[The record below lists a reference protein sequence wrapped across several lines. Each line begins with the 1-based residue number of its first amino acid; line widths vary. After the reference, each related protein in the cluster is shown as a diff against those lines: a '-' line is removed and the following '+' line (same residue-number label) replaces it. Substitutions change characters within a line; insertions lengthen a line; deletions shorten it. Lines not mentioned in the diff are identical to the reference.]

1 MSPEVQNNDSPASIE
16 EILHDAYLQYSLS
29 VNVGRAIPDV
39 RDGLKPVHRRILY
52 AMKQLGLTKGH
63 AYTKCAKVVGEVI
76 GNYHPH
82 GDQAAYD
89 TLVRMAQPFAM
100 RHPLVDGQ
108 GNFGSID
115 GDAPAAYRYTECRME
130 RLAEEMLADMDKG
143 TVDMRRTFDEEN
155 EEPVVLPA
163 RYPNLLVNGAT
174 GIGVGMATTI
184 PPHNLGEVID
194 AAVTLID
201 NPTASVRELMHHLRG
216 PDLPT
221 GGAIMGIKP
230 IIQLYEEGHGILRI
244 RGKADIEEVNGRE
257 KIVIT
262 EIPYAVNKERLVTEI
277 ANSVQNKV
285 IPGIADLNDESSSRT
300 GIRIVVDVKTNAMGN
315 VVLNQLYKHTSLAT
329 TMGCQFLV
337 VDRTTPKTMN
347 LPQVLQAYI
356 DHRLEVITRRARY
369 DLEKAED
376 RAHVLCGLLIAVD
389 NIDEVVAIIRKS
401 RTREEA
407 AKTLME
413 RFELSSRQTNAI
425 LEMRLHQLT
434 NLATEQLQ
442 EEYEQ
447 LRKKIEYLKELLQN
461 RLKRMGV
468 VKDELLEVKR
478 KYADSRQT
486 EILPADKELNIED
499 LIAKSV
505 CVVTV
510 SAAGYIKRVP
520 VETFRTQSRGG
531 IGILG
536 MQTKEEDFVKH
547 LLTTSTH
554 DYILF
559 FTNKGKMHWL
569 KAYEVP
575 DAGRV
580 SKGKAIVNLLDLEE
594 DECIRAMIAV
604 DEVNDPDRFV
614 VMATKNGVVKKTRL
628 DRFKNLRRRGIR
640 AVSLLDDDDL
650 IDARLTDGRQEILL
664 SSEDGRACRFSE
676 NDCRE
681 MGRLARGVRGMQL
694 RDKEGRLVSSLVS
707 MSVVNPDA
715 DLLVVTAN
723 GTGKRSRLGVGNAE
737 ADKNLT
743 GSYRLTRRGG
753 KGIKSIRL
761 RDDDRVVTALQ
772 VEEGDEILITTIKG
786 QMVRT
791 RVDDVRLV
799 GRDAQGVR
807 VIRLREGDKVSGVTK
822 IMKMEDEEI
831 AEENNED
838 EILQNSTAETAAI
851 PPEDDAGEEE
861 ISPTSD
867 NPGE

>member
-16 EILHDAYLQYSLS
+16 EILHDAYIQYSLS

-143 TVDMRRTFDEEN
+143 TVDMRVTFDEEN

-184 PPHNLGEVID
+184 PPHNLREVID
-194 AAVTLID
+194 ATVELID
-201 NPTASVRELMHHLRG
+201 NPTASVRELMQHLRG
-216 PDLPT
+216 PDFPT

-244 RGKADIEEVNGRE
+244 RGKSDIEEVNGRE
-257 KIVIT
+257 RIVIT

-277 ANSVQNKV
+277 ANNVQNKV

-300 GIRIVVDVKTNAMGN
+300 GIRIVVDVKNNAMAN

-347 LPQVLQAYI
+347 LPQVLQSYI
-356 DHRLEVITRRARY
+356 DHRLEVITRRARF
-369 DLEKAED
+369 DLEKAEN
-376 RAHVLCGLLIAVD
+376 RAHVVSGLLIAVD
-389 NIDEVVAIIRKS
+389 NIDEVVAIIRRS

-407 AKTLME
+407 ANTLME

-442 EEYEQ
+442 EEYDE
-447 LRKKIEYLKELLQN
+447 LRKRIEYLQELLQN
-461 RLKRMGV
+461 RRMRMDV
-468 VKDELLEVKR
+468 VKEELLAVKD
-478 KYADSRQT
+478 KYTDSRRT
-486 EILPADKELNIED
+486 EILPADKEVNIED
-499 LIAKSV
+499 LIAKGV
-505 CVVTV
+505 CIVTV
-510 SAAGYIKRVP
+510 SASGYIKRVP
-520 VETFRTQSRGG
+520 IETFRTQSRGG
-531 IGILG
+531 VGVMG
-536 MQTKEEDFVKH
+536 MQTKEEDYVKH

-559 FTNKGKMHWL
+559 FTSRGKMHWL
-569 KAYEVP
+569 KAYEIP

-594 DECIRAMIAV
+594 DEYIRAMIAV
-604 DEVNDPDRFV
+604 DEVNDPDRYV
-614 VMATKNGVVKKTRL
+614 VMATKKGIIKKTRL
-628 DRFKNLRRRGIR
+628 DRFKNLRRKGIW

-650 IDARLTDGRQEILL
+650 IDARLTDGKQEILL
-664 SSEDGRACRFSE
+664 SSEDGRACRFRES
-676 NDCRE
+676 DCRE

-694 RDKEGRLVSSLVS
+694 KNEKGEFVSNLVA
-707 MSVVNPDA
+707 MSVVNPEA
-715 DLLVVTAN
+715 ELLVVTAK
-723 GTGKRSRLGVGNAE
+723 GMGKRSKLGVGNSE
-737 ADKNLT
+737 LDKEV
-743 GSYRLTRRGG
+743 GGGYRLTRRGG

-761 RDDDRVVTALQ
+761 RPDDRVITALQ
-772 VEEGDEILITTIKG
+772 VEEDDEILITTVNG

-791 RVDDVRLV
+791 RVADVRAV
-799 GRDAQGVR
+799 GRNAQGVR
-807 VIRLREGDKVSGVTK
+807 VIKLREGDEVSGVTK
-822 IMKMEDEEI
+822 VITMEEEDG
-831 AEENNED
+831 D
-838 EILQNSTAETAAI
+838 EIQEGADQQAPDLTNS
-851 PPEDDAGEEE
+851 
-861 ISPTSD
+861 
-867 NPGE
+867 